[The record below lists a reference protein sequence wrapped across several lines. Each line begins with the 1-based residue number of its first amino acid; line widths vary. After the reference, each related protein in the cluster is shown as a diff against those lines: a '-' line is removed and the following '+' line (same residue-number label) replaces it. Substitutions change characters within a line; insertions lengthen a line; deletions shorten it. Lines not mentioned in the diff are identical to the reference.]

1 MCLSENTNLKKNQY
15 QSVLKVSISLS
26 QSFTESSK
34 LLSIIEKLG
43 IGKAIDL
50 QNIFEIL
57 QSDIEKMLVSV
68 DWKKNRLIY
77 FFDFLQFLFFQT
89 NIEQM
94 EKRIK
99 Y

>member
-34 LLSIIEKLG
+34 LLSIIEKLD